1 MSRSF
6 VPFAERIDLT
16 GYTPDPNNPEIPEI
30 PDIPEPFE
38 PRPEIPDLKRD
49 LFFPCRLRLKQ
60 GCYKIRM
67 ESTKLPHV
75 IFSPYFAG
83 TMRVEIDDQP
93 TTTSGDLYRP
103 TTISGDL
110 YRFRPLD
117 DLVVQQPRRM
127 SALLA
132 NDLDAGSPVIPIYPR
147 RRYYSYL
154 RVVKIQSPLFT
165 SLHRLCTISLTV
177 EEFKYTH
184 PQPGDVTGSF
194 PATPDRTLTIV
205 LHKIPNPQGYAGP
218 SFQGSVFH
226 NGNRLPVNF
235 TILWVSDF
243 FRRAKVELEN
253 VTGVPIHSNA
263 AGNDFQTIYGT
274 AGWDLEVVTGD
285 SNLAVPAGVSNNDPW
300 SNAELHQ
307 FMTANRNPATDLD
320 KEWRFYH
327 VFVPFDS
334 GESSGLFGIMF
345 DELQD
350 HREGSCNFIQNFSGV
365 HNDDRA
371 KLRSA
376 AHEIGHGFN
385 QLHPPTESL
394 NSDNSIMSQS
404 GAVRSVIESGG
415 GTYPDGINFSFNEH
429 TRHHLIHFPDVVVR
443 PGGEDFQFGHSAGFA
458 PEAADNADAAG
469 LKLEISVSSNRIKLG
484 EPLMLRVELKNN
496 GKESVQ
502 VPKNIGT
509 AFHVAEITVNKN
521 GEQPRLFRSFVI
533 LCDRQDYV
541 ALGPGSSVYS
551 DETIYWDSKGF
562 LFRSPGMYVVNA
574 VVKWEE
580 FRKAFAA
587 TAAANVWI
595 DYPVDDRDNHMASLL
610 MNDEVGKYIALGG
623 NATHLKE
630 AVSRLEQA
638 TRAGKEHPAIQ
649 RILKIDEA
657 TKKRP
662 SAKKRPSRIR
672 RGRR

>member
-6 VPFAERIDLT
+6 VPLPERIDLT
-16 GYTPDPNNPEIPEI
+16 GYTPDPNNPEIPGI
-30 PDIPEPFE
+30 PEIPEPLE
-38 PRPEIPDLKRD
+38 RIPEIPEFKGN
-49 LFFPCRLRLKQ
+49 LFFPCRASFKQ

-67 ESTKLPHV
+67 ESTRLPHV
-75 IFSPYFAG
+75 IFSPYYAG
-83 TMRVEIDDQP
+83 TMRVETDDEP
-93 TTTSGDLYRP
+93 TNTSGFLFRP

-117 DLVVQQPRRM
+117 DLVVQQPRRI
-127 SALLA
+127 SAFVA
-132 NDLDAGSPVIPIYPR
+132 NDLDVGSAVIPIYPR

-154 RVVKIQSPLFT
+154 RVVKIQSPFFT
-165 SLHRLCTISLTV
+165 SLKRPCTITLTV

-184 PQPGDVTGSF
+184 PQPGDVSGSF
-194 PATPDRTLTIV
+194 PATPDRTLSIV
-205 LHKIPNPQGYAGP
+205 LHSIPNPPGYVGP

-226 NGNRLPVNF
+226 NGNRLPVDF
-235 TILWVSDF
+235 TMLWVSDF

-253 VTGVPIHSNA
+253 VTGVPIHSDA
-263 AGNDFQTIYGT
+263 AGNDFQTIYAT
-274 AGWDLEVVTGD
+274 AGWDVEVVTGD
-285 SNLAVPAGVSNNDPW
+285 SNVAVPAGVSNNDPW

-307 FMTANRNPATDLD
+307 FMTANRNPATDMD

-334 GESSGLFGIMF
+334 GASSGLFGIMF

-385 QLHPPTESL
+385 QLHPPTEGL
-394 NSDNSIMSQS
+394 TSDNSIMSQS
-404 GAVRSVIESGG
+404 GAVRTVIESAG

-469 LKLEISVSSNRIKLG
+469 LKLQLTVSSDRLKLG
-484 EPLMLRVELKNN
+484 EPLMLRIELKNN
-496 GKESVQ
+496 GKESVH
-502 VPKNIGT
+502 VPRNIGT
-509 AFHVAEITVNKN
+509 AFHVAEIAINKH
-521 GEQPRLFRSFVI
+521 GEQPRPFRSFVI
-533 LCDRQDYV
+533 LCDGHDYI
-541 ALGPGSSVYS
+541 ALKPGSSVGS
-551 DETIYWDSKGF
+551 DELIYWDSKGF
-562 LFRSPGMYVVNA
+562 LFRSPGMYAVNV

-580 FRKAFAA
+580 FRTAFAV
-587 TAAANVWI
+587 TASANVWV
-595 DYPVDDRDNHMASLL
+595 DYPVDDRDNRIASLL
-610 MNDEVGKYIALGG
+610 MNDDVGKYVALGG

-630 AVSRLEQA
+630 AVSRIEQA
-638 TRAGKEHPAIQ
+638 TRAAKEHPAIQ
-649 RILKIDEA
+649 RVLKLDE
-657 TKKRP
+657 TPRSKK
-662 SAKKRPSRIR
+662 AKR
-672 RGRR
+672 R

>member
-1 MSRSF
+1 MSRPF
-6 VPFAERIDLT
+6 VPLAESIDLRA
-16 GYTPDPNNPEIPEI
+16 YTPDPNNPEIPGI
-30 PDIPEPFE
+30 PEIPEPLE
-38 PRPEIPDLKRD
+38 RIPEIPEFKGD
-49 LFFPCRLRLKQ
+49 LFFPCRLSFKQ

-67 ESTKLPHV
+67 ESTRLPHV
-75 IFSPYFAG
+75 IFFPYYAG
-83 TMRVEIDDQP
+83 TMRVETDDEP
-93 TTTSGDLYRP
+93 TNTSSFLFRP

-110 YRFRPLD
+110 YRFKPLD
-117 DLVVQQPRRM
+117 DLMVQQPRRM
-127 SALLA
+127 SSFLA
-132 NDLDAGSPVIPIYPR
+132 NDLDVGSPVIPIYPR

-154 RVVKIQSPLFT
+154 RVVKIQSPFFT
-165 SLHRLCTISLTV
+165 SLKRPCTITLTV

-184 PQPGDVTGSF
+184 PQPGGVTGSF
-194 PATPDRTLTIV
+194 PATPDRTLSIV
-205 LHKIPNPQGYAGP
+205 LQRIPNPPGYAGP

-226 NGNRLPVNF
+226 NGNRLPVDF
-235 TILWVSDF
+235 TMLWVSDF

-253 VTGVPIHSNA
+253 VTGVPIHSDA
-263 AGNDFQTIYGT
+263 AGNNFQAIYAT
-274 AGWDLEVVTGD
+274 AGWDVEVVTGD
-285 SNLAVPAGVSNNDPW
+285 SNLAVPTGVSNNDPW

-320 KEWRFYH
+320 KDWRFYH

-334 GESSGLFGIMF
+334 GASSGLFGIMF

-385 QLHPPTESL
+385 QLHPPTEGL

-404 GAVRSVIESGG
+404 GPVQTVIESAG
-415 GTYPDGINFSFNEH
+415 GTYPDDINFSFNEH

-469 LKLEISVSSNRIKLG
+469 LKLELTVSSDRLKLG
-484 EPLMLRVELKNN
+484 EPLMLRIELKNN

-502 VPKNIGT
+502 VPRNIGT
-509 AFHVAEITVNKN
+509 AFHVAEITINKH
-521 GEQPRLFRSFVI
+521 GEQPRPFRSFVI
-533 LCDRQDYV
+533 LCDGHDYI
-541 ALGPGSSVYS
+541 ALRPGSSVGS
-551 DETIYWDSKGF
+551 DEIIYWDNKGF

-580 FRKAFAA
+580 FRKAFAV
-587 TAAANVWI
+587 TASANVWV

-610 MNDEVGKYIALGG
+610 MNDDVGKYVALGG

-630 AVSRLEQA
+630 AVSRIEQA
-638 TRAGKEHPAIQ
+638 TRAAREHPAIQ
-649 RILKIDEA
+649 RVLKLDET
-657 TKKRP
+657 TKKSP
-662 SAKKRPSRIR
+662 PSRKSKR
-672 RGRR
+672 K

>member
-6 VPFAERIDLT
+6 FPIAESINVAA
-16 GYTPDPNNPEIPEI
+16 GYTPDPNDPEVPGIPDLPERLERFPEIPEFKG
-30 PDIPEPFE
+30 E
-38 PRPEIPDLKRD
+38 

-67 ESTKLPHV
+67 ESTKLKHF

-83 TMRVEIDDQP
+83 TMRVEIDEQS
-93 TTTSGDLYRP
+93 TTM
-103 TTISGDL
+103 SGDL

-117 DLVVQQPRRM
+117 DLVLEQPRL
-127 SALLA
+127 SSSLLA
-132 NDLDAGSPVIPIYPR
+132 NDLDLGSPVIPIYPR

-154 RVVKIQSPLFT
+154 KVVKIQTSVFT
-165 SLHRLCTISLTV
+165 KLNRPCTITLTV

-205 LHKIPNPQGYAGP
+205 LHKISNPEGYAGP
-218 SFQGSVFH
+218 SFQGSVFQ
-226 NGNRLPVNF
+226 NGNLLPVSF
-235 TILWVSDF
+235 TMLWVSDF
-243 FRRAKVELEN
+243 FRRAKIELEN
-253 VTGVPIHSNA
+253 VTGVPIHSTA
-263 AGNDFQTIYGT
+263 AGNNFQTIYAT

-285 SNLAVPAGVSNNDPW
+285 TNVAAPAGVSNNDPW

-307 FMTANRNPATDLD
+307 FMLANRNPATDLD
-320 KEWRFYH
+320 KEWQFYQ

-334 GESSGLFGIMF
+334 GAQSGLFGIMF
-345 DELQD
+345 DQLQD

-394 NSDNSIMSQS
+394 SSDNSIMSQS
-404 GAVRSVIESGG
+404 GAVRTVIESAG
-415 GTYPDGINFSFNEH
+415 GTYPNDINFSFNEH
-429 TRHHLIHFPDVVVR
+429 NRHHLIHFPDVVVR
-443 PGGEDFQFGHSAGFA
+443 PGGEDFEFGHAAGAA
-458 PEAADNADAAG
+458 PEAVDNADAAG
-469 LKLEISVSSNRIKLG
+469 LKLEITLGSSRIKLG
-484 EPLMLRVELKNN
+484 EPLLLRLELKNK
-496 GKESVQ
+496 GQGSIQ
-502 VPKNIGT
+502 VPKHLGT
-509 AFHVAEITVNKN
+509 AFHVAEITVNKI

-533 LCDRQDYV
+533 ICDSQDYV
-541 ALGPGSSVYS
+541 ALKPGSSVVS
-551 DETIYWDSKGF
+551 DEVIYWDSKGF
-562 LFRSPGMYVVNA
+562 LFRSPGVYVVTA
-574 VVKWEE
+574 TVTWEDL
-580 FRKAFAA
+580 RKVFAA
-587 TAAANVWI
+587 KASADVWV

-610 MNDEVGKYIALGG
+610 LNDEVGKYVALGG
-623 NATHLKE
+623 NANHLKG
-630 AVSRLEQA
+630 AVSRIEQA
-638 TRAGKEHPAIQ
+638 ARAGKEHPAVQ

-657 TKKRP
+657 
-662 SAKKRPSRIR
+662 AKKRPSRIR

>member
-6 VPFAERIDLT
+6 VPLPERIDLT
-16 GYTPDPNNPEIPEI
+16 GYTPDPNNPEIPGT
-30 PDIPEPFE
+30 
-38 PRPEIPDLKRD
+38 PEIPEALERIPEIPEFKDN
-49 LFFPCRLRLKQ
+49 LFFPCRVSFKQ

-67 ESTKLPHV
+67 ESTRLPHV
-75 IFSPYFAG
+75 IFSPYYAG
-83 TMRVEIDDQP
+83 TMRVETDDEP
-93 TTTSGDLYRP
+93 TNTSGFLFRP

-117 DLVVQQPRRM
+117 DLVVQQPRRI
-127 SALLA
+127 SAFLA
-132 NDLDAGSPVIPIYPR
+132 NDLDVGSPVIPIYPR

-154 RVVKIQSPLFT
+154 RVVKIQSPFFT
-165 SLHRLCTISLTV
+165 SLKRPCTITLTV

-184 PQPGDVTGSF
+184 PQPGDVSGSF
-194 PATPDRTLTIV
+194 PATPDRTLSIV
-205 LHKIPNPQGYAGP
+205 LHRIPNPPGYAGP

-226 NGNRLPVNF
+226 NGNRLPVDF
-235 TILWVSDF
+235 TMLWVSDF

-253 VTGVPIHSNA
+253 VTGVPIHSDA
-263 AGNDFQTIYGT
+263 AGNNFQTIYAT
-274 AGWDLEVVTGD
+274 AGWDVEVVTGD
-285 SNLAVPAGVSNNDPW
+285 SNVAVPAGVSNNDTW

-307 FMTANRNPATDLD
+307 FMTANRNPATDMD

-334 GESSGLFGIMF
+334 GASSGLFGIMF

-404 GAVRSVIESGG
+404 GAVRTVIESAG
-415 GTYPDGINFSFNEH
+415 GTYPDDINFRFNEH

-469 LKLEISVSSNRIKLG
+469 LKLQLTVSSDRLKLG
-484 EPLMLRVELKNN
+484 EPLMLRIELKNN
-496 GKESVQ
+496 GKESVH
-502 VPKNIGT
+502 VPRNIGT
-509 AFHVAEITVNKN
+509 AFHVAEIAINKH
-521 GEQPRLFRSFVI
+521 GEQPRPFRSFVI
-533 LCDRQDYV
+533 LCDGHDYI
-541 ALGPGSSVYS
+541 ALKPESSVGS
-551 DETIYWDSKGF
+551 DELIYWDSKGF
-562 LFRSPGMYVVNA
+562 LFRSPGMYAVNV

-580 FRKAFAA
+580 FRTAFAV
-587 TAAANVWI
+587 TASANVWV
-595 DYPVDDRDNHMASLL
+595 DYPVDDRDNHIASLL
-610 MNDEVGKYIALGG
+610 MNDEVGKYVALGG

-630 AVSRLEQA
+630 AVSRIEQA
-638 TRAGKEHPAIQ
+638 TRAAKEHPAIQ
-649 RILKIDEA
+649 RVLKLDETA
-657 TKKRP
+657 RSKK
-662 SAKKRPSRIR
+662 A
-672 RGRR
+672 GRR